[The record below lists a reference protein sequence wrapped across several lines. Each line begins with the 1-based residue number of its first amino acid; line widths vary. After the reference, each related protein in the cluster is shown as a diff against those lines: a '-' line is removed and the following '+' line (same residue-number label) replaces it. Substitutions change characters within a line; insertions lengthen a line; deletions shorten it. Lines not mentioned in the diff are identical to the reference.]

1 MEEGA
6 GYVLCLD
13 GIYRES
19 PDSSLTFRPLT
30 PPLTAT
36 PVLIWKK
43 YQVLTKAARKFIQ
56 RMEDDL

>member
-1 MEEGA
+1 M
-6 GYVLCLD
+6 CLD